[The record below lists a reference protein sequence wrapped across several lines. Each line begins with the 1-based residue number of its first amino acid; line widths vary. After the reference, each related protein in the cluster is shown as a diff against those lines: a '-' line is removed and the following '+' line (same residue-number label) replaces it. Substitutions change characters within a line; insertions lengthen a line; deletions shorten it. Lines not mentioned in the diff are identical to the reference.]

1 MSQVCVMGSRQPV
14 ANLRDYVSQHPP
26 GVTFF
31 LCMLTLALTFLS
43 IGLYTHTHRLPNPDT
58 QDWNHFLSSLAH
70 LQLCARANGTAMETV
85 SYPPFGKEEVGG
97 TALLNSTQSPPSI
110 TQLSLWVPLAVM
122 DSSDSQS
129 LSDLCLH
136 ATLLASQLG
145 LTGNEAVNVTLM
157 FSSPSVG
164 GNSHA
169 CLRVSAP
176 THILPPTLMSRLPPV
191 CRRANEGTSSPVRA
205 IAMEISSQK
214 PSASQSC
221 YSLQYTPDPTLTAM
235 LTQKELGL
243 AGRHLIQVSVCLLGV
258 CVMLCFSAS
267 LTHSHVRHYHSN
279 SLDLQR
285 EPLIDS

>member
-1 MSQVCVMGSRQPV
+1 VCVMGSRQPV

-31 LCMLTLALTFLS
+31 LCVLTLALTFLS
-43 IGLYTHTHRLPNPDT
+43 IG
-58 QDWNHFLSSLAH
+58 
-70 LQLCARANGTAMETV
+70 ANGTAMETV

-157 FSSPSVG
+157 FSSPSLG

-169 CLRVSAP
+169 CLHVSAP
-176 THILPPTLMSRLPPV
+176 THILPPTLLPPV
-191 CRRANEGTSSPVRA
+191 CPTNEGTSSPVRA

-285 EPLIDS
+285 

>member
-1 MSQVCVMGSRQPV
+1 MIPQARCVMGSWQPV

-31 LCMLTLALTFLS
+31 LCVLTLALTFLS
-43 IGLYTHTHRLPNPDT
+43 LGSYTHTHRLPNPDT
-58 QDWNHFLSSLAH
+58 QDWNQFLSSLAN

-85 SYPPFGKEEVGG
+85 SSPPFAKEEVCG
-97 TALLNSTQSPPSI
+97 TVLLNSTQSPPSI

-122 DSSDSQS
+122 DSSDIQS

-136 ATLLASQLG
+136 GTLLASQLG

-169 CLRVSAP
+169 CLSVSAP
-176 THILPPTLMSRLPPV
+176 THILPPALLPPM
-191 CRRANEGTSSPVRA
+191 CPANEGTSSPVRA

-235 LTQKELGL
+235 LTQEELGL
-243 AGRHLIQVSVCLLGV
+243 ASRHLIQVSVCLLGV
-258 CVMLCFSAS
+258 CVLLCFSAS
-267 LTHSHVRHYHSN
+267 LTHSHVRRYHSN
-279 SLDLQR
+279 GLELQR